1 MAPKTSW
8 IPSKARN
15 PWVWFPAFIDPSM
28 IPAGMAKKTAAD
40 ETDTDIDEPQD
51 ELEEDVAELDDLE
64 DDDEDLDPDDVA
76 GDDIGDDLGDVAVA
90 DEAVV
95 GDETDDAADDET
107 APAAEE
113 DDEEEEDDSDVE
125 ASLDVILKER
135 LVQDDDEDEDEDEPN
150 DPEDRT
156 APEGGK
162 VQPRQPQEFVCQS
175 CFLVKHPSQMADPK
189 RQYCRD
195 CV

>member
-1 MAPKTSW
+1 
-8 IPSKARN
+8 
-15 PWVWFPAFIDPSM
+15 
-28 IPAGMAKKTAAD
+28 MAKKTATD
-40 ETDTDIDEPQD
+40 ETSPDIDDPQD
-51 ELEEDVAELDDLE
+51 ELLADPADLDDLE
-64 DDDEDLDPDDVA
+64 GAED
-76 GDDIGDDLGDVAVA
+76 DDIGDEAGD

-95 GDETDDAADDET
+95 DDDAADTDDADEEGET
-107 APAAEE
+107 APAAE
-113 DDEEEEDDSDVE
+113 DDDDEEEDDSDVE

-135 LVQDDDEDEDEDEPN
+135 LVQDDDEEDDDDEPS

-175 CFLVKHPSQMADPK
+175 CFLVKHSSQMADPK